1 MNKTTRLGL
10 DFYLEQQCIFA
21 DIAFNDLNTELRKS
35 TINIDRVW
43 YSVHGFLTAVANIRK
58 TFDPDKDRQRGK
70 ELRTDYGINP
80 QNRFMD
86 GAMKEIRNAME
97 HHDERFEKW
106 VREHPG
112 MGYASFSLK
121 IGQIPVVSGD
131 LDLFTLFVPS
141 LTVTY
146 RGTKLELT
154 PFHEEAVK
162 LIPKIAAH
170 YKGLM
175 NPDHPDKVV
184 DGSAANTVGK
194 ARGV

>member
-21 DIAFNDLNTELRKS
+21 GIAFNDLNTELLKS
-35 TINIDRVW
+35 ARNIDRVW
-43 YSVHGFLTAVANIRK
+43 YSVHGFLTAVANISK
-58 TFDPDKDRQRGK
+58 TFDPGKDHQRGK

-80 QNRFMD
+80 QNPFMD
-86 GAMKEIRNAME
+86 RAMKEIRNAME
-97 HHDERFEKW
+97 HYDERFENW

-112 MGYASFSLK
+112 RGYATFSLK

-131 LDLFTLFVPS
+131 SDLFTLFVPS
-141 LTVTY
+141 LIVTY

-154 PFHEEAVK
+154 PLYEEARE

-170 YKGLM
+170 YRGLM
-175 NPDHPDKVV
+175 NPNHPDKVV
-184 DGSAANTVGK
+184 DGTVANTVGK